1 MCAFPSP
8 HNVILNVKK
17 TQNVLDSGTPRR
29 QGKLSIHIQP
39 LVRAASSTPPSLAAP
54 HLRVWITTASHPQ
67 RIITLSPA
75 IQPYK
80 LDARTVS
87 LRRGEISPG
96 KLLALLAK
104 AVSSGPRGKQP
115 PTIRGTPLAVPQAW
129 PFSVFT
135 RFLALWTGKS
145 WLLVS
150 FIDEMASDRAALCGS
165 LMIWAAG

>member
-1 MCAFPSP
+1 
-8 HNVILNVKK
+8 
-17 TQNVLDSGTPRR
+17 
-29 QGKLSIHIQP
+29 
-39 LVRAASSTPPSLAAP
+39 
-54 HLRVWITTASHPQ
+54 LRVWITTASHPQ

-129 PFSVFT
+129 PFSRLHAFPCSLDWEI
-135 RFLALWTGKS
+135 LATS
-145 WLLVS
+145 II
-150 FIDEMASDRAALCGS
+150 IDEMASDRAALCGS